1 MDAIILVAIVIVVM
15 AVVAPAMLMSIVKKI
30 ADAITNTTHM
40 KPLGSAFPASLE
52 GYRSQ
57 IFGVLAVI
65 AVGLR
70 VANVLT
76 QDQLDLLL
84 GVFLPTTAYTLGHK
98 LGRKK
103 PVA

>member
-15 AVVAPAMLMSIVKKI
+15 AVVAPAVLMKIVRKI
-30 ADAITNTTHM
+30 ADAITTTTHIQ
-40 KPLGSAFPASLE
+40 PLGSAIPTSLE
-52 GYRSQ
+52 GYRTQ
-57 IFGVLAVI
+57 IFGVLAI
-65 AVGLR
+65 LAVGLR

-84 GVFLPTTAYTLGHK
+84 GVFLPSAAYMLGHK

-103 PVA
+103 SA